1 MASRFE
7 NLRPGVLV
15 LALAISIFIWA
26 VAQGTSSIQESFDV
40 PVELVGIEEGL
51 VVTDQNSDAINVRL
65 RGSRA
70 SLRNLDR
77 KQMKYRVDASGGKP
91 GVAVYEVD
99 VETIEHPTGTTFAG
113 YSPSRIQVRFEKR
126 GRKAVG
132 VRAEIQGVPA
142 PGFHLAGVVIEPAK
156 VWLEGA
162 RSQVMRLNEV
172 VTEAV
177 DIGGLAANAKR
188 EVRLVLGGGTVWAED
203 NSPLQVEVLI
213 EADPLP
219 ESILDLD
226 DSGLAEAQG
235 WARWPCESYLAPME
249 SEGRPT
255 STP

>member
-7 NLRPGVLV
+7 NLRPGVLG
-15 LALAISIFIWA
+15 LALAISIFIWV

-51 VVTDQNSDAINVRL
+51 VVTDQTSDAINVRL

-77 KQMKYRVDASGGKP
+77 EQMKYRIDASGGKP

-113 YSPSRIQVRFEKR
+113 YSPSRINVRFEKR
-126 GRKAVG
+126 GRKAVN

-142 PGFHLAGVVIEPAK
+142 PGFHVAGVVIEPAK

-172 VTEAV
+172 VTEAI
-177 DIGGLAANAKR
+177 DIAGLAANANQ

-213 EADPLP
+213 EPDPLP
-219 ESILDLD
+219 EPVLNLD
-226 DSGLAEAQG
+226 DSESGEEQG
-235 WARWPCESYLAPME
+235 
-249 SEGRPT
+249 
-255 STP
+255 